1 MEHWRTI
8 RGDNHAFHF
17 RPAEFEVL
25 VSYPRPILEM
35 HITKLKGKAGWSYT
49 FKSHKCGISGKSHKW
64 WQNHSYK

>member
-8 RGDNHAFHF
+8 RGDNHAFGF

-49 FKSHKCGISGKSHKW
+49 FKSHKW
-64 WQNHSYK
+64 W